1 MCLHEENVRWCRIQL
16 LSVLREV
23 YNRTRWKQQR
33 EQNLL
38 ALPEDKCKDLAK
50 NYLSRFLHICGGG
63 RMSIELSYSSTIMS
77 SVNLLIDG
85 PTMAS
90 SSNSQTRGCRWL
102 HHLEQNICKSASVPR
117 RNRKWQNHPASRRVA
132 HGRMLQTIA
141 RRTVQVVSIRQW
153 TCHFDLRPPGKIRWW
168 SMAAGYTKGY
178 TGYNNI
184 QNNRRKRL
192 QLAFVLVTMVLLRFR
207 IFGKGNNLCIGYH
220 QLANW
225 SSSSLSASWKLYPVA
240 ESL

>member
-1 MCLHEENVRWCRIQL
+1 MSDRWCRIQL

-33 EQNLL
+33 KQNLM

-50 NYLSRFLHICGGG
+50 NYPSRFTSRFLHICGGG
-63 RMSIELSYSSTIMS
+63 RMSIGLSYSFTIMS

-117 RNRKWQNHPASRRVA
+117 RNRKWQNHPASPPCSAWADVA
-132 HGRMLQTIA
+132 NHSSPHGSGSVDS
-141 RRTVQVVSIRQW
+141 TV
-153 TCHFDLRPPGKIRWW
+153 DLPFRPKATGKD
-168 SMAAGYTKGY
+168 
-178 TGYNNI
+178 
-184 QNNRRKRL
+184 
-192 QLAFVLVTMVLLRFR
+192 
-207 IFGKGNNLCIGYH
+207 
-220 QLANW
+220 
-225 SSSSLSASWKLYPVA
+225 
-240 ESL
+240 

>member
-1 MCLHEENVRWCRIQL
+1 MDQPWRAVRTPK
-16 LSVLREV
+16 REV
-23 YNRTRWKQQR
+23 VAGYTTWNRTSVKV
-33 EQNLL
+33 
-38 ALPEDKCKDLAK
+38 LPSHGETENGK
-50 NYLSRFLHICGGG
+50 
-63 RMSIELSYSSTIMS
+63 TI
-77 SVNLLIDG
+77 
-85 PTMAS
+85 
-90 SSNSQTRGCRWL
+90 Q
-102 HHLEQNICKSASVPR
+102 
-117 RNRKWQNHPASRRVA
+117 HPRRVA